1 MVTFSNI
8 CSVRIY
14 DDDIY
19 EDKSEEISNNEIFM
33 VVDNKINEV
42 IKHFN
47 KVRIMNKFQVRAII
61 GNDLIEDVHVRLC
74 TLKLRLESSTSEA
87 IIVSQSFIIKKHLLS
102 LLGFLESATT
112 I

>member
-14 DDDIY
+14 DDDSY

-61 GNDLIEDVHVRLC
+61 GNDLIKDVHMRLC

-87 IIVSQSFIIKKHLLS
+87 IIVSQSIIIKKHLLS